1 MQIDIFKSDKTSIRY
16 EQSGGSTTDMIKK
29 AITIILVTCLCAA
42 LCGCTAKEKTQTAQ
56 PAETP
61 IESQDVQEPMET
73 APALPN
79 ASSDDLK
86 LYAFSQP
93 NGASYLVNELG
104 EYEKQYY
111 WDQEG
116 NIVDADGKILI
127 TAENVSNYHP
137 IRTMYFSQN
146 QYTATDE
153 EQNMNPTGEIST
165 PKPYR
170 ECKLELYCTPSSA
183 TNRVICVRSNSNE
196 VVEIWPESNAQQIDL
211 KNKHLDS
218 REVALEVEDLSQPV
232 KVVVRVLKSMT
243 GEATVRARSLDELAS
258 AECTVTILSQQVPA
272 ALQGNRA
279 AATASPSPTPAIAPV
294 PNASEFVN
302 ASGNPANHV
311 HSYTKSVTEPTR
323 DSTGYTT
330 YTCTRCGYSYQSDF
344 TSKLTPDEPSKPDH
358 IHNYAGIT
366 VAPTEDEPGYTL
378 YVCDICGDSYKANY
392 TPAAGN

>member
-1 MQIDIFKSDKTSIRY
+1 MEKD
-16 EQSGGSTTDMIKK
+16 ESGGSIIDMIKK
-29 AITIILVTCLCAA
+29 AITILLVTCICTA
-42 LCGCTAKEKTQTAQ
+42 LCGCTAREEPQPAQ

-61 IESQDVQEPMET
+61 TESQNVQEPVET
-73 APALPN
+73 AQALPA

-104 EYEKQYY
+104 EYEQQYY
-111 WDQEG
+111 MDREG
-116 NIVDADGKILI
+116 NVVDADGKILI
-127 TAENVSNYHP
+127 TADNVSNYHP
-137 IRTMYFSQN
+137 ICTMYFSQN

-153 EQNMNPTGEIST
+153 EQYLNPAGEISS

-170 ECKLELYCTPSSA
+170 ECKLELYCAPSSA

-196 VVEIWPESNAQQIDL
+196 VVEIRPESNAQLIEL
-211 KNKHLDS
+211 KNKHPDS
-218 REVALEVEDLSQPV
+218 REVAMKVEDLSQPV
-232 KVVVRVLKSMT
+232 RIAVRVLKSMT
-243 GEATVRARSLDELAS
+243 GEATVNASSLDELAS

-272 ALQGNRA
+272 AFQGNRA

-294 PNASEFVN
+294 PYASEFVN

-323 DSTGYTT
+323 DRTGFTT
-330 YTCTRCGYSYQSDF
+330 YTCTSCGYSYKSDF
-344 TSKLTPDEPSKPDH
+344 TSKLTPEEPVKPDH

-366 VAPTEDEPGYTL
+366 VAPTADEQGYTL
-378 YVCDICGDSYKANY
+378 YVCDICGDSFKANY